1 MGLDNFL
8 HDRITEEDTF
18 RYTLPEILRTRAEHT
33 PDETAFI
40 FLRDGDDD
48 EERITYKELDYAARA
63 IAHRLTKKNL
73 QGERALML
81 FPPGLEFVKA
91 LYGCLYAG
99 AIAVPAYPPRKNRSL
114 DRIKVLVVDSGASIV
129 LTIDEIFQSFE
140 RSFSDLKELSKLDWI
155 IINDPAS
162 PPLHLPASPPLRFP
176 ASPPPR
182 FPLPTDIALLQYTS
196 GSTGQPKG
204 VIVTHLNIIR
214 NVDFIRQ
221 SFELS
226 RKSVS
231 VTWLPSFHDMGLID
245 GIIEPVYTGFPG
257 VVIPPV
263 AFLQKPVRW
272 LKAISKYRGTH
283 GGGPNFAFDLCVDGV
298 SEEEKQ
304 GLDLSSMDTLYC
316 GAEPIRKT
324 TFERFAE
331 TYKKFGFIS
340 KSLYPCYGM
349 AETTLI
355 TSGPRAGRGPVYL
368 GLSGSTMEQNRI
380 VPVPDDDPDVRYLV
394 GVGYPWLDTEVKI
407 VNPDTSALCREDEI
421 GEIWVSGSVV
431 TAGYW
436 NKTEETEKTF
446 FAQIQNGTS
455 HNYLRTGDLGFF
467 QQSELYIS
475 GRLKDLIIIYGRNY
489 YPQDIEYLAES
500 CHPALRANASAAFS
514 VDVVDEEKLVIVAEV
529 ERTSIRN
536 LDVAAVCEAIRQKIA
551 EELEL
556 EVYAIQLLR
565 TASILKTSSGKIQH
579 KACKEGF
586 LSKTLE
592 VVGESVLEEAP
603 PATEVAGNSAEL
615 VMIQAWLIDWIHTR
629 LKIPVERIDL
639 SKHIS
644 AYGLSSMKA
653 VRLQQD
659 FLTKYGANL
668 PPYLFFEKISIG
680 ELCNR
685 ALTLVKEN
693 S

>member
-8 HDRITEEDTF
+8 HDRITEEDTY
-18 RYTLPEILRTRAEHT
+18 RYTLPEILQTRAKHT
-33 PDETAFI
+33 PDHTAFI

-48 EERITYKELDYAARA
+48 EERITYKKLDQAASA
-63 IAHRLTKKNL
+63 IALRLIEMNL

-91 LYGCLYAG
+91 LFGCFYAG
-99 AIAVPAYPPRKNRSL
+99 VIAVPAYPPRKNRSL
-114 DRIKVLVVDSGASIV
+114 DRIKTLVIDSGAGIV
-129 LTIDEIFQSFE
+129 LSITDIYQLFE
-140 RSFSDLKELSKLDWI
+140 RSFSDLEELEQLTWLVTDNLD
-155 IINDPAS
+155 NTTPAS
-162 PPLHLPASPPLRFP
+162 KPPSLPAPQP
-176 ASPPPR
+176 A
-182 FPLPTDIALLQYTS
+182 DIALLQYTS

-204 VIVTHLNIIR
+204 VMVTHRNIIR

-226 RKSVS
+226 QKSVS

-245 GIIEPVYTGFPG
+245 GVIEPVYTGFPG
-257 VVIPPV
+257 VIIPPV

-283 GGGPNFAFDLCVDGV
+283 GGGPNFAFDLCVDGI

-304 GLDLSSMDTLYC
+304 GIDLSSMNTLYC

-324 TFERFAE
+324 TFERFADVF
-331 TYKKFGFIS
+331 KDFGFNS
-340 KSLYPCYGM
+340 TALYPCYGM

-355 TSGPRAGRGPVYL
+355 TSGPDAGRGPVYL
-368 GLSGSTMEQNRI
+368 GISGNAMEQNRI
-380 VPVPDDDPDVRYLV
+380 IPVSDSEPDVRYLV
-394 GVGYPWLDTEVKI
+394 GVGYPWLDTNVRI
-407 VNPDTSALCREDEI
+407 VNPETLLLCQDDEV

-446 FAQIQNGTS
+446 SAHIKDDPAC
-455 HNYLRTGDLGFF
+455 NYLRTGDLGFF
-467 QQSELYIS
+467 HQGELYIS
-475 GRLKDLIIIYGRNY
+475 GRLKDLIIIHGRNY
-489 YPQDIEYLAES
+489 YPQDIEYLAETS
-500 CHPALRANASAAFS
+500 HPVLRSNASAAFS
-514 VDVVDEEKLVIVAEV
+514 VDVEEEEKLVIVAEV
-529 ERTSIRN
+529 ERTAIRD
-536 LDVAAVCEAIRQKIA
+536 LDSEAVCEAIRQRVG

-565 TASILKTSSGKIQH
+565 TASIFKTSSGKTQR

-586 LSKTLE
+586 LQKTLE
-592 VVGESVLEEAP
+592 VVGESVLEKLP
-603 PATEVAGNSAEL
+603 QPAETNITLADL
-615 VMIQAWLIDWIHTR
+615 VTIQAWLVAWIHTR
-629 LKIPVERIDL
+629 LKIPIERIDM
-639 SKHIS
+639 SKPIA

-659 FLTKYGANL
+659 FLTRYGVNF

-680 ELCNR
+680 ELCER
-685 ALTLVKEN
+685 ALALVKEN
-693 S
+693 